1 MIWLSCVIV
10 LLCVT
15 IAFLVTEIGYRGIL
29 IERLE
34 FEIKQTRSLHSAQT
48 RQVEKAVD
56 LVKKLQKF
64 LNDVAMRL
72 DIEWRSDVT
81 FRHDGRDFLIGD
93 LHQLEI
99 LESCLKEFCHKVL
112 TKSYEKEDKGL
123 NA

>member
-15 IAFLVTEIGYRGIL
+15 IAFLVTETGIRGCL

-56 LVKKLQKF
+56 LVKKLQQF
-64 LNDVAMRL
+64 LNNVAMRL
-72 DIEWRSDVT
+72 DIEWRNDVT

-93 LHQLEI
+93 LHQLDI
-99 LESCLKEFCHKVL
+99 LESCLKEFCHKAL
-112 TKSYEKEDKGL
+112 IKFHEKEIKG
-123 NA
+123 

>member
-1 MIWLSCVIV
+1 MIWLSCLVI

-15 IAFLVTEIGYRGIL
+15 IAFLVTEMGIRGCL

-34 FEIKQTRSLHSAQT
+34 FEVKQARSIHSTQT
-48 RQVEKAVD
+48 RQVERAVD

-72 DIEWRSDVT
+72 DIEWRNDVT

-112 TKSYEKEDKGL
+112 VKFHEKERDVYER
-123 NA
+123 

>member
-1 MIWLSCVIV
+1 MIWLSYVIV

-15 IAFLVTEIGYRGIL
+15 IAFLVTEIGIRGCL

-34 FEIKQTRSLHSAQT
+34 FEVKQARSLYSAQT
-48 RQVEKAVD
+48 RQVERAVD
-56 LVKKLQKF
+56 LVKKLQRF

-72 DIEWRSDVT
+72 DIEWQNDVT

-112 TKSYEKEDKGL
+112 IKSYEKENKGL